1 MDIQVYTS
9 YFGNIKALKE
19 HGIIPI
25 SIARWLPKW
34 YNGISLKNVAPTP
47 SMLKDDITRD
57 EYIKRYNELLQ
68 KIDANEF
75 LETLK
80 FFSKGQPCALICY
93 EKPNEFCHR
102 HLLAKYLN
110 DKLNLNIEE
119 FKVKEDIKAK
129 ENKPEELSLF

>member
-1 MDIQVYTS
+1 MQIYTS

-19 HGIIPI
+19 HGIIPV

-34 YNGISLKNVAPTP
+34 YNGISLKEVAPTP

-68 KIDANEF
+68 KIDVNKF

-80 FFSKGQPCALICY
+80 FFTNGQPCALICY

-102 HLLAKYLN
+102 HLLADYLN
-110 DKLNLNIEE
+110 SKLNLNIEE
-119 FKVKEDIKAK
+119 FKVKENIKAK